1 MKKWEEKEYA
11 AIDWELDIKKLWCY
25 SDSKIVIELLFDSV
39 NPWHHYAVIIHNIKD
54 LIAKEWSVK
63 Y

>member
-1 MKKWEEKEYA
+1 MRRKKYA
-11 AIDWELDIKKLWCY
+11 AIACELDIKKLWCY
-25 SDSKIVIELLFDSV
+25 SDSKTVIKLLFDPV
-39 NPWHHYAVIIHNIKD
+39 NSWHHYAVIIHNIKD